1 MTILVK
7 YSDGNAIDV
16 EKEAKELARSK
27 GVRVKDIG
35 SVELIHK
42 DWGICLNV
50 YDYSGRFI
58 TNEAL

>member
-1 MTILVK
+1 MTVVVK
-7 YSDGNAIDV
+7 YSDGNTIDV

-50 YDYSGRFI
+50 YLEYR
-58 TNEAL
+58 L